1 MQTLTKDPTLAPS
14 IPAAKIS
21 KIRSAKSGVI
31 EAKFKIGLR
40 NTEFSHN
47 FYNLI
52 LEPHLCGFSQKWE
65 GTEGISPQRHREHEA
80 KRSWEFCL
88 VASKGLPNPNPT
100 PTRPVN
106 GERGTVNG

>member
-31 EAKFKIGLR
+31 IEAKFKIGLR
-40 NTEFSHN
+40 NTKFSHK
-47 FYNLI
+47 FYNFI
-52 LEPHLCGFSQKWE
+52 LEPHLYGFSQKWE

-80 KRSWEFCL
+80 KRSWEF
-88 VASKGLPNPNPT
+88 
-100 PTRPVN
+100 
-106 GERGTVNG
+106 